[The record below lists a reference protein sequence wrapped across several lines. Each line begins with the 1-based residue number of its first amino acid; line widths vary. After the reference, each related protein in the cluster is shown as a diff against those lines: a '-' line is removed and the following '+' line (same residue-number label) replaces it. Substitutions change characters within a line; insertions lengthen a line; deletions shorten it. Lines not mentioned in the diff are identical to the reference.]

1 MFDGLLTIEKSA
13 LERLTNERRVSGSVP
28 QELNDT
34 LSSIGVYWDEVDNEY
49 FSIDAFQKE
58 TLKRLTQEYV
68 NEEYAC

>member
-49 FSIDAFQKE
+49 FSIDSFQKE
-58 TLKRLTQEYV
+58 TFERLAEEYV
-68 NEEYAC
+68 SENYA